1 MCAPTDLSLSARAI
15 LMTPSR
21 SDQNR
26 PLAALLAPDILE
38 LLKDAPESIAPQT
51 EEMHP
56 ADLADVAETLPE
68 ELVRAFLRA
77 LPKARAAEV
86 LEYLD
91 EDLRTQFLEEITAG
105 EAATI
110 VAEMTPDERAD
121 ALEELDE
128 ETAEEILSALGPA
141 AQAETERL
149 LQYDPYTAGG
159 LMTTEFVSVAES
171 LTVEEALRAVRTMAR
186 AGRREAMYTIYTTE
200 GTGALRG
207 VMSLRELLAAP
218 EGARIADVAWSEV
231 VSVPPEMLQ
240 EEVSQ
245 IISNYDVVSL
255 PVVDGDRRIL
265 GVVTVDDIIDVIQEE
280 QTEDVQKF
288 GGMEAIEFPYMQT
301 ALPEMI
307 RKRAGWLIVLFVGE
321 LLTSTAMQHF
331 EISLEKVASLALFI
345 PLIISSGGNSGSQA
359 TSLILRAL
367 ALREISLRDWWRV
380 FLRELPSGLML
391 GSLLGAIGVGR
402 VYLWQYMHNHNWHTP
417 ALQLGSWAVPSL
429 SVGYDYKQFTTPIA
443 FTVGLAVLGVVTF
456 GSLAGSMLPFLLR
469 RFGFDPASASAPFV
483 ATLVDVTGIV
493 IYFSVAATL
502 LGAALA

>member
-1 MCAPTDLSLSARAI
+1 
-15 LMTPSR
+15 MTPTRSEQSR
-21 SDQNR
+21 S
-26 PLAALLAPDILE
+26 LAALLAPDILE

-56 ADLADVAETLPE
+56 ADLADVVEALPE

-77 LPKARAAEV
+77 LPKTRAAEV

-91 EDLRTQFLEEITAG
+91 EELRTQFLEEITAG

-121 ALEELDE
+121 ALEDLDE
-128 ETAEEILSALGPA
+128 QTADDILSALGPI

-159 LMTTEFVSVAES
+159 LMTTEFVAVSET

-186 AGRREAMYTIYTTE
+186 AGRREAMYTIYTTNAQ
-200 GTGALRG
+200 GRLQG

-218 EGARIADVAWSEV
+218 EGARIADMAWSEV
-231 VSVPPEMLQ
+231 VSVSPDLAQ
-240 EEVSQ
+240 EEVSR

-255 PVVDGDRRIL
+255 PVVDTDRHVL

-301 ALPEMI
+301 SLPEMI
-307 RKRAGWLIVLFVGE
+307 QKRAGWLVVLFVGE
-321 LLTSTAMQHF
+321 LFTSSAMQHF
-331 EISLEKVASLALFI
+331 QVSLEKVSALILFI
-345 PLIISSGGNSGSQA
+345 PLIMSSGGNSGSQA

-367 ALREISLRDWWRV
+367 ALNEISLRDWWRV
-380 FLRELPSGLML
+380 FLRELPSGLAL
-391 GSLLGAIGVGR
+391 GGVLGAIGVGR
-402 VYLWQYMHNHNWHTP
+402 VRLWQFMFDHGWHT
-417 ALQLGSWAVPSL
+417 PSL
-429 SVGYDYKQFTTPIA
+429 SVAGVSLPVVHLGFDYGTHVGRIA
-443 FTVGLAVLGVVTF
+443 LTVGFAVLGVVTF
-456 GSLAGSMLPFLLR
+456 GSVAGSMLPFLLR
-469 RFGFDPASASAPFV
+469 RLGFDPASASAPFV

-493 IYFSVAATL
+493 IYFTVAALL
-502 LGAALA
+502 LGAALS